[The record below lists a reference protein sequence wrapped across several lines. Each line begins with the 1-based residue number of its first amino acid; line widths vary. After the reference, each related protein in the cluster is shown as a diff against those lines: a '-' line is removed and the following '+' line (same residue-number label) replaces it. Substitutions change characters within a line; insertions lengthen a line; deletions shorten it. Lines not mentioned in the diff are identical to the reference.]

1 MTGYR
6 AYIMGIDGHR
16 FVKAAGFLSDYPDDT
31 AALKAAERLV
41 DGHDVE
47 LWDCSRLVA
56 RMGHASRAN
65 TASGEMA
72 KAHGSGAVSV
82 NFGDGPGLV
91 DERPGLTFS
100 TEGAR
105 AADPAPQTPDPYDQK
120 ASPTSGRDGGWRSGR
135 RTVSTIARLFR
146 RGVG

>member
-1 MTGYR
+1 MTDYR

-56 RMGHASRAN
+56 RMGHTSTAN
-65 TASGEMA
+65 AARGEKA
-72 KAHGSGAVSV
+72 KACGSSAVSV
-82 NFGDGPGLV
+82 NSEDTPRLA
-91 DERPGLTFS
+91 DESPGLTFS
-100 TEGAR
+100 TEGSS
-105 AADPAPQTPDPYDQK
+105 AAGPAPQTPDPYDQK
-120 ASPTSGRDGGWRSGR
+120 VSPTSGRHGGWRPGR